1 MSQADITRLV
11 VGEAFTL
18 NLGKAVGQ
26 GPRGS
31 DLTKTLQ
38 WRDGKWQGATTLLS
52 RIAPKK
58 RSRLLVL
65 TARGTQ
71 PATTR
76 FAALAGAAA
85 VLALAGF
92 AIGLVLRQEPPS
104 QATLPPAVQQEPVA
118 LPVVK
123 QGESVRTLDEPFQA
137 GAQEKLQVI
146 QTHEGPMPQG
156 EGAALPIG
164 APGAPAE
171 PVATAQPAQAAALPI
186 GLPKPEPSPLPSSKK
201 TAPAALPAKAP
212 ASEPH
217 PAPKESAKASNEP
230 KPPAVI
236 LDVTDEKTRKPAVP
250 QPSAP
255 AVDNAAQATAAD
267 AKPAPAQQANP
278 GRGLLAITP
287 DGKFAVFTDPATRLP
302 KQFKIGDK
310 LPSGDTIKS
319 IDVKQGK
326 VLAGAKEYT
335 LE

>member
-1 MSQADITRLV
+1 
-11 VGEAFTL
+11 
-18 NLGKAVGQ
+18 
-26 GPRGS
+26 
-31 DLTKTLQ
+31 
-38 WRDGKWQGATTLLS
+38 LS

-76 FAALAGAAA
+76 VAALAGAAA

-104 QATLPPAVQQEPVA
+104 QATLPPAMQQEPDA

-201 TAPAALPAKAP
+201 TAPAA
-212 ASEPH
+212 H
-217 PAPKESAKASNEP
+217 QVPKESAKASNEP

-267 AKPAPAQQANP
+267 AKPAPGQQANP